1 MLPLPP
7 GKFIVIMHVVTDSD
21 GAALPGV
28 AQCTV
33 WLVVCV
39 VKALDSNSTL
49 DRWLLI

>member
-33 WLVVCV
+33 WLAVCA